1 MLLSRCTFCVRC
13 TTMHQ
18 FTVSLY
24 LKQHTLG
31 ACVFS
36 CNLLP
41 ARDLLR
47 ATTVTCGLQL
57 SDVTRGG
64 TDTDIRV
71 STESW
76 PPRRK
81 FSCRSSR
88 ESNSRPFDRE
98 SVESQVPVTTQPRW
112 LCNSLRKWLRN
123 NAKTN
128 NQTTWR
134 KNKKQTKKQNKKR
147 EGERETDRQR
157 EKGRKNKPEGSGQCW
172 SEHQPNLQ
180 SPLFCF
186 KTKLFTKQQMNSGE
200 VARQEI
206 PLKDWAV
213 QGLIT
218 LYIREER
225 QSQQAAW

>member
-1 MLLSRCTFCVRC
+1 M
-13 TTMHQ
+13 
-18 FTVSLY
+18 
-24 LKQHTLG
+24 
-31 ACVFS
+31 FS

-47 ATTVTCGLQL
+47 ATAVTCGLQL

-81 FSCRSSR
+81 FSCRSGR
-88 ESNSRPFDRE
+88 ESNPRHFDRE

-134 KNKKQTKKQNKKR
+134 KNKKEKR
-147 EGERETDRQR
+147 KEKEKETGRQRERQTDRQR
-157 EKGRKNKPEGSGQCW
+157 EKGRKNKPEGSGQRW

-186 KTKLFTKQQMNSGE
+186 KTKLFTKQQMNSGGWKLSRW
-200 VARQEI
+200 ARDSAQRLSSPGI
-206 PLKDWAV
+206 NYTLHKGGTSKSASCVVTLKWV
-213 QGLIT
+213 YLVIHSHWH
-218 LYIREER
+218 LENELH
-225 QSQQAAW
+225 